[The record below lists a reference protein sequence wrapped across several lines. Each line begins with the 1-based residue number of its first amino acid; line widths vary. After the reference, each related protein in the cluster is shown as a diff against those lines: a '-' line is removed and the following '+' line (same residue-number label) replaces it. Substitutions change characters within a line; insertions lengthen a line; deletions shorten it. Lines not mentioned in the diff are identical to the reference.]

1 MNDTIEITLRTPF
14 RIGDWNAIPDSGRL
28 QRQDEEVKL
37 EPKVMQVLVCLA
49 QNRGKVVSREALEA
63 TVWAGT
69 VVGYDAISGS
79 IIKLRKALGDDSRNP
94 RYIETVSKKGY
105 RLIADVSLDAGN
117 VPSTKGGAAAE
128 GVKPVESHTPEFVRS
143 KNRSVKAQLISAV
156 TGLIII
162 IAGWQLLGTRPDS
175 QTHSGSEQRTEKPAV
190 NESSSDPTNKKP
202 SIVVL
207 PFKNLSDDP
216 RQEYFSDGITDD
228 IITDLSQVGSLRVIA
243 RQSAYYYKDRNASL
257 EDVAR
262 DFGVQYIIE
271 GSVQKAGQRIRI
283 NAQLTDVESGH
294 HLWAER
300 FDRELDNIFAIQDEI
315 SRRVIDAM
323 FVTLSDQEN
332 QRVLYRTTNNFEAY
346 DAFLRGLQQSKNRTK
361 EGHELTKEAYQRAIE
376 LDPNYARVYGAM
388 AVTLIRGY
396 RFQWSDLSM
405 QEAQERALRLVKK
418 AVSLDQSTP
427 QIYWSLGFVHLFRK
441 EYEEA
446 EAATMQSITLS
457 PNYADGY
464 GLLAFINNWRGK
476 AEQAERYIRKAM
488 ALNPYY
494 PFDYPWNLGLA
505 YYHMGKYEKA
515 ATELKN
521 ALERNESV
529 LLPRLFLAASYVR
542 LGRLDDAQWEIEQIS
557 ILRPDTTITHLAN
570 TLPYENKSRM
580 IAFLEDLRKAGL
592 PE

>member
-1 MNDTIEITLRTPF
+1 MEITPQTPF
-14 RIGDWNAIPDSGRL
+14 RVGEWHADPDSGRL
-28 QRQDEEVKL
+28 RQQDVEVKL

-49 QNRGKVVSREALEA
+49 QNPGTVVSREALEA
-63 TVWAGT
+63 TVWAGS
-69 VVGYDAISGS
+69 VVGYDAVSGS
-79 IIKLRKALGDDSRNP
+79 IIKLRKALGDNSRSP

-105 RLIADVSLDAGN
+105 RLIAEVMSEVIKEKGA
-117 VPSTKGGAAAE
+117 TGGAAAE
-128 GVKPVESHTPEFVRS
+128 DVDPVESRTPEFVRTR
-143 KNRSVKAQLISAV
+143 NRSVKAQLVSAV
-156 TGLIII
+156 TGLVII
-162 IAGWQLLGTRPDS
+162 IAGWQLLYTQPDV
-175 QTHSGSEQRTEKPAV
+175 QTHFSSEGSSGSSSQKPDEKPSV
-190 NESSSDPTNKKP
+190 
-202 SIVVL
+202 VVL

-216 RQEYFSDGITDD
+216 QQEYFSDGITDD

-243 RQSAYYYKDRNASL
+243 RQSAYYYKNKAATLD
-257 EDVAR
+257 EVAR
-262 DFGVQYIIE
+262 DFNVQYIIE
-271 GSVQKAGQRIRI
+271 GSVQKAGKRIRI
-283 NAQLTDVESGH
+283 NAQLTDVRSGH

-300 FDRELDNIFAIQDEI
+300 FDRELDDVFAIQDEI
-315 SRRVIDAM
+315 ARRVIDAM

-396 RFQWSDLSM
+396 RFQWSNLSI
-405 QEAQERALRLVKK
+405 QEAQERALRLAKK
-418 AVSLDQSTP
+418 AVELDQSTP

-441 EYEEA
+441 EYQEA
-446 EAATMQSITLS
+446 EAATLQSIKLS

-464 GLLAFINNWRGK
+464 GLLAFINNWRGN
-476 AEQAERYIRKAM
+476 APQAERYIKKAM

-505 YYHMGKYEKA
+505 YYNAGKYQEA
-515 ATELKN
+515 VTALKD

-542 LGRLDDAQWEIEQIS
+542 LAHLDDAQWEIDQIA
-557 ILRPDTTITHLAN
+557 ILRPGTTISHLAN
-570 TLPYENKSRM
+570 TLPYENKDQM
-580 IAFLEDLRKAGL
+580 AAFLVDLRKAGL
-592 PE
+592 AE

>member
-1 MNDTIEITLRTPF
+1 MNTAIDITLQTPF
-14 RIGDWNAIPDSGRL
+14 RIGDWHAEPGSGRL
-28 QRQDEEVKL
+28 RRQGVEVKL

-49 QNRGKVVSREALEA
+49 QNPGVVVSREALES

-94 RYIETVSKKGY
+94 RYIETISKKGY
-105 RLIADVSLDAGN
+105 RLIADVSRDVSNEAGA
-117 VPSTKGGAAAE
+117 KGGATAE
-128 GVKPVESHTPEFVRS
+128 DVEPAGSRTPEFVRTR
-143 KNRSVKAQLISAV
+143 NRSVKGQLVLAV

-162 IAGWQLLGTRPDS
+162 IAGWRLLDTQPDQ
-175 QTHSGSEQRTEKPAV
+175 QTQSGSEPSTENPASH
-190 NESSSDPTNKKP
+190 NGSSENSDIKP
-202 SIVVL
+202 SVVVL

-216 RQEYFSDGITDD
+216 QQEYFSDGITDD

-243 RQSAYYYKDRNASL
+243 RQSAYYYKHKTGSL
-257 EDVAR
+257 DDVAR
-262 DFGVQYIIE
+262 DFNVQYIIE
-271 GSVQKAGQRIRI
+271 GSVQKAGKRIRI

-300 FDRELDNIFAIQDEI
+300 FDRELNDVFAIQDEI
-315 SRRVIDAM
+315 ARHVIDAM
-323 FVTLSDQEN
+323 FVTLSEQEN
-332 QRVLYRTTNNFEAY
+332 KRVLYRTTNNFEAY

-361 EGHELTKEAYQRAIE
+361 EGHELTKEAFQRALE
-376 LDPNYARVYGAM
+376 LDPHYARVYGAM

-405 QEAQERALRLVKK
+405 QEAQERALRLAKK
-418 AVSLDQSTP
+418 AVALDQSTP

-441 EYEEA
+441 EYEQA
-446 EAATMQSITLS
+446 ETATMQSIKLS

-464 GLLAFINNWRGK
+464 GLLAFINNWRGN
-476 AEQAERYIRKAM
+476 AEQAERYIKKAM

-505 YYHMGKYEKA
+505 YYHMGKYKQA
-515 ATELKN
+515 ATALKN

-542 LGRLDDAQWEIEQIS
+542 LGRVDDAQWEIEQVA

-570 TLPYENKSRM
+570 TLPYESKERM
-580 IAFLEDLRKAGL
+580 NAFLEDLRDAGL